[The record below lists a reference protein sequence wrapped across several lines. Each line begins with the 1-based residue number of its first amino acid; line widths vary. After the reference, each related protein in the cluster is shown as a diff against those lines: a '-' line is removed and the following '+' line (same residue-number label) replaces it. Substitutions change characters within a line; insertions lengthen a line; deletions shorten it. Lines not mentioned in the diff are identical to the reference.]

1 MVAVSNPFGI
11 VPVNHPTGLSR
22 AEVLDAGIP
31 SAYGTAI
38 YMYQPVLLATA
49 GQIQPVAANNVDFI
63 GVFMGCQF
71 TPLGGRPTY
80 STCWP
85 AGTVLETGTTCRVFY
100 TTDPMIE
107 FEVQASGSVAQTAI
121 GDQVNVNNFAAN
133 AAGYSQAT
141 VDPTVVAAGN
151 QGQFRVMGLALRP
164 DNAWGDAFT
173 ILRVAIARH
182 QFVANKVAI

>member
-1 MVAVSNPFGI
+1 
-11 VPVNHPTGLSR
+11 
-22 AEVLDAGIP
+22 
-31 SAYGTAI
+31 
-38 YMYQPVLLATA
+38 
-49 GQIQPVAANNVDFI
+49 
-63 GVFMGCQF
+63 
-71 TPLGGRPTY
+71 
-80 STCWP
+80 
-85 AGTVLETGTTCRVFY
+85 
-100 TTDPMIE
+100 MIE